1 MKDPR
6 NVLLEPVMSEKGFHL
21 IQNGVYTFKVHPN
34 STKPEIA
41 QAVEAVFDVTVV
53 KVNTLRRK
61 GKRIRNNRSRHY
73 GKRPDTK
80 RAMVTLAEGESIELF
95 EV

>member
-1 MKDPR
+1 MRDPR
-6 NVLLEPVMSEKGFHL
+6 DVLLEPVMSEKCFRL
-21 IQNGVYTFKVHPN
+21 IDENVYTFRVHPD

-41 QAVEAVFDVTVV
+41 RAVEAVFDVTVL

-61 GKRIRNNRSRHY
+61 GKRIRNPRQRTY

-95 EV
+95 ET